1 MNATSIFVSFRA
13 FRGQA
18 ILGLLLCLCLNST
31 AFAIPTE
38 MAMIVQDS
46 TPLRA
51 APRDSAQQQA
61 VLWQGELVEIRGQRM
76 DYLQVYDYH
85 RERGGFVRASQIRRT
100 ALDANDA
107 ADLLSV
113 LRFVRDSPGAE
124 ALGFGYAAAYL
135 KAAPAEVLRG
145 ATGSEVFDALG
156 SMAERLAQ
164 RASVGTGVSKNAAI
178 ALSSHLEVAAR
189 YGIKFT
195 SYERDGRMVICY
207 DGEAYRYVLAGVATP
222 VQRAQAALALTRAE
236 CVDPDLGPRDRYLL
250 NEQYAA
256 ILDKVEHKDLP
267 DYLKNRVFMRRAGVW
282 SCLAYQQTRNGEN
295 ALATMNRALAELAGV
310 NAQEL
315 PDDDLSAYNDTLMRA
330 SASRWAALPASSNS
344 GKSLNIVTASGQ
356 PGETCVALVDG
367 KQELLKR
374 CTYSIVWSNSISIN
388 REQNALALAVQ
399 PMEAWREIWL
409 FRKTAQGWVLHVLP
423 PNASNPELGYIE
435 FAGWIPGGKQ
445 MLIAREARSEGK
457 YKRSF
462 EVLELDTATVQ
473 QQSSKPELLGAL
485 QRWQAAAWKGHT
497 LSVR

>member
-1 MNATSIFVSFRA
+1 MKAMSIFMSFRS
-13 FRGQA
+13 FS
-18 ILGLLLCLCLNST
+18 LLVALCLNST
-31 AFAIPTE
+31 VFAAPTE

-46 TPLRA
+46 TALRA

-85 RERGGFVRASQIRRT
+85 RERGGFVQANQIRRT
-100 ALDANDA
+100 ALDANEA
-107 ADLLSV
+107 ANLLSV

-135 KAAPAEVLRG
+135 KAAPAEELRC
-145 ATGSEVFDALG
+145 ASGSEVFDALG
-156 SMAERLAQ
+156 SMADRLAQ
-164 RASVGTGVSKNAAI
+164 RASAETSVSKNAALT
-178 ALSSHLEVAAR
+178 LSSHLEVAAR
-189 YGIKFT
+189 YGIKFI
-195 SYERDGRMVICY
+195 SYERDGRMLMCY

-222 VQRAQAALALTRAE
+222 IQRAQAALALTHAE
-236 CVDPDLGPRDRYLL
+236 CINPDLGPRDRYQL

-256 ILDKVEHKDLP
+256 ILDKVDHKNLP
-267 DYLKNRVFMRRAGVW
+267 DYLKNRIFMRRASVW
-282 SCLAYQQTRNGEN
+282 SRLAYHQTRNGEN
-295 ALATMNRALAELAGV
+295 AITTTNRALTELAGV
-310 NAQEL
+310 NTQEL
-315 PDDDLSAYNDTLMRA
+315 PDADLSAYNNTLMLV
-330 SASRWAALPASSNS
+330 SANRWAALPAEINSS
-344 GKSLNIVTASGQ
+344 KSLNIITTSGQ
-356 PGETCVALVDG
+356 PGETCVALGDG
-367 KQELLKR
+367 KQELLRR
-374 CTYSIVWSNSISIN
+374 CTYSIVWNNSISIN
-388 REQNALALAVQ
+388 REQNALTLAVQ

-423 PNASNPELGYIE
+423 PNANNPELGYIE

-462 EVLELDTATVQ
+462 EVLDLDTSTVQ

-485 QRWQAAAWKGHT
+485 QRWQAAEWKEHT

>member
-1 MNATSIFVSFRA
+1 MNAKSIFMSFRA
-13 FRGQA
+13 FS
-18 ILGLLLCLCLNST
+18 LLAALCVNSE
-31 AFAIPTE
+31 AFANPTE
-38 MAMIVQDS
+38 MAIIVQDS
-46 TPLRA
+46 TALRA

-85 RERGGFVRASQIRRT
+85 RERGGFVRANQIRRT
-100 ALDANDA
+100 ALTATEA

-113 LRFVRDSPGAE
+113 LLFVRDSPGAE

-135 KAAPAEVLRG
+135 KAAPAEELRS

-164 RASVGTGVSKNAAI
+164 HASAETSVSKNAALI
-178 ALSSHLEVAAR
+178 LSSHLEVAAR
-189 YGIKFT
+189 YGIKFI
-195 SYERDGRMVICY
+195 SYERDGRMLMCY
-207 DGEAYRYVLAGVATP
+207 DGEAYHYVLAGVSTP
-222 VQRAQAALALTRAE
+222 IQRAQAALALTRAE
-236 CVDPDLGPRDRYLL
+236 CIDPDLGPRDRYQL
-250 NEQYAA
+250 NEQYSA
-256 ILDKVEHKDLP
+256 ILDKVGYKDLP
-267 DYLKNRVFMRRAGVW
+267 DYLKNRVFMRRASVW
-282 SCLAYQQTRNGEN
+282 SRLAYHQIRNGEN
-295 ALATMNRALAELAGV
+295 AIATMNRALTELAGV
-310 NAQEL
+310 NTQEL
-315 PDDDLSAYNDTLMRA
+315 PDADLSAFNNALMLV
-330 SASRWAALPASSNS
+330 SANRWAALPAGINSS
-344 GKSLNIVTASGQ
+344 KSLNIVTTSGQ

-367 KQELLKR
+367 TQELLKR
-374 CTYSIVWSNSISIN
+374 CTYSSVWNNSISIN

-399 PMEAWREIWL
+399 PTEAWREIWL
-409 FRKTAQGWVLHVLP
+409 FRKTAQGWVLLVLP

-462 EVLELDTATVQ
+462 EVLNLDTATVQ

-485 QRWQAAAWKGHT
+485 QRWQAVRWKEHT

>member
-1 MNATSIFVSFRA
+1 MKAMSIFMSFRS
-13 FRGQA
+13 F
-18 ILGLLLCLCLNST
+18 GLLVALCVNSA
-31 AFAIPTE
+31 AFATPTE

-46 TPLRA
+46 TALRA

-85 RERGGFVRASQIRRT
+85 RERGGFVRANQIRRT
-100 ALDANDA
+100 ALASNEA

-113 LRFVRDSPGAE
+113 LRFVRDTPGAE

-145 ATGSEVFDALG
+145 ATGSEVFDVLG
-156 SMAERLAQ
+156 GMADRLAQ
-164 RASVGTGVSKNAAI
+164 RASAGTGISKNAAI

-189 YGIKFT
+189 YGIKFI
-195 SYERDGRMVICY
+195 SYEHDGRMLMCY

-222 VQRAQAALALTRAE
+222 IQRAQAALALTRAE
-236 CVDPDLGPRDRYLL
+236 CADPDLGPRDRYQL

-256 ILDKVEHKDLP
+256 ILDKVDHKDLP
-267 DYLKNRVFMRRAGVW
+267 GYLKNRIFMRRASVW
-282 SCLAYQQTRNGEN
+282 SRLAYQQTRNGEN
-295 ALATMNRALAELAGV
+295 AIEIMNHALAELAGV

-315 PDDDLSAYNDTLMRA
+315 PDGDLSIYNDTLMRA
-330 SASRWAALPASSNS
+330 SASRWAALPAASNS
-344 GKSLNIVTASGQ
+344 GKSLSIVTTNGQ

-367 KQELLKR
+367 KQELLNR
-374 CTYSIVWSNSISIN
+374 CTYSVVWNNSISVN

-399 PMEAWREIWL
+399 PMEDWREIWL

-423 PNASNPELGYIE
+423 PNTSNPELGYIE

-462 EVLELDTATVQ
+462 EVLDLDTATVQ

-485 QRWQAAAWKGHT
+485 QRWQTAEWKEHT